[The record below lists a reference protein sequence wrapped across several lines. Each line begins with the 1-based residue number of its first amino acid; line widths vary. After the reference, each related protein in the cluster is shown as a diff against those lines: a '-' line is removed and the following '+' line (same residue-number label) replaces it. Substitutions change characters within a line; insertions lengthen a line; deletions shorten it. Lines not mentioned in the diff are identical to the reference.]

1 MTSNQNRTCYLHI
14 DLDAFFASVEQLD
27 FPEYKGKP
35 VIVGGLPSDK
45 RSVVSTCSYEARK
58 FGVHSAMP
66 IFKAYQLCPQGIY
79 LKGRMR
85 RYQEKSK
92 EVMSIFY
99 NYSPEIMQISID
111 EAFLD
116 LTGTERLFGNPTDTA
131 KKIKDDIYEKTGLT
145 VSVGVASSKYLAKIA
160 SGLRKPNGLFV
171 IPYGKEQEFMF
182 TLPID
187 KIWGIGNKTRERITE
202 AGFYTIKS
210 IYNASEELLISL
222 FGKCTGK
229 FLYNTVR
236 GINND
241 TFSGK
246 PKSQSISEEQT
257 YPRDITEEYI
267 IDTAL
272 LELCSNCM
280 FRMLSEEKNSKTICV
295 KIRYEDFTTVT
306 IQETFQHTIKSI
318 EELFENA
325 KNLFY
330 QKYERGRGIRLL
342 GVGFHNIQNGIEDPQ
357 GELFD
362 FGEKKKQA
370 IEKTILELKQKN
382 PKIPIKKARLLD

>member
-35 VIVGGLPSDK
+35 VIVGGLPTDK

-229 FLYNTVR
+229 FLYNTVWVTAR
-236 GINND
+236 
-241 TFSGK
+241 FF
-246 PKSQSISEEQT
+246 QFF
-257 YPRDITEEYI
+257 YYI
-267 IDTAL
+267 
-272 LELCSNCM
+272 
-280 FRMLSEEKNSKTICV
+280 
-295 KIRYEDFTTVT
+295 
-306 IQETFQHTIKSI
+306 H
-318 EELFENA
+318 
-325 KNLFY
+325 
-330 QKYERGRGIRLL
+330 
-342 GVGFHNIQNGIEDPQ
+342 
-357 GELFD
+357 
-362 FGEKKKQA
+362 
-370 IEKTILELKQKN
+370 
-382 PKIPIKKARLLD
+382 

>member
-35 VIVGGLPSDK
+35 VIVGGLPTDK

-92 EVMSIFY
+92 EVMSIFH

-182 TLPID
+182 TLPIE
-187 KIWGIGNKTRERITE
+187 KIWGIGNKTRERIAE
-202 AGFYTIKS
+202 AGFYTVKS

>member
-1 MTSNQNRTCYLHI
+1 MEKAITKTCFFHV

-27 FPEYKGKP
+27 NPELKGKP
-35 VIVGGLPSDK
+35 VIVGGLPGEK
-45 RSVVSTCSYEARK
+45 RGVVSTCSYEARK
-58 FGVHSAMP
+58 YGVHSAMP
-66 IFKAYQLCPQGIY
+66 IFKAVKLCPNGIY
-79 LKGRMR
+79 LRGRMK

-92 EVMSIFY
+92 EVMSIFS

-131 KKIKDDIYEKTGLT
+131 KKLKNEIFEKTGLT
-145 VSVGVASSKYLAKIA
+145 VSVGIASSKYLAKIA

-171 IPYGKEQEFMF
+171 IPYGKEEEFMLN
-182 TLPID
+182 LPLD
-187 KIWGIGNKTRERITE
+187 KLWGIGSKTRERINS
-202 AGFYTIKS
+202 AGFYTTKAILE
-210 IYNASEELLISL
+210 ASKELLISL
-222 FGKCTGK
+222 FGNSTGN

-257 YPRDITEEYI
+257 YPTDITEEYI

-295 KIRYEDFTTVT
+295 KIRYEDFTTLT
-306 IQETFQHTIKSI
+306 IQETFQRSI
-318 EELFENA
+318 CYIEDLFEKA
-325 KNLFY
+325 KSLFY
-330 QKYERGRGIRLL
+330 KKYERGRGIRLL
-342 GVGFHNIQNGIEDPQ
+342 GVGFHNIQDGIEDPQ

-362 FGEKKKQA
+362 FGDKKKQS
-370 IEKTILELKQKN
+370 LEQTVLKLKQKN
-382 PKIPIKKARLLD
+382 PKLPLTKARLLD

>member
-27 FPEYKGKP
+27 FPEYKNKP
-35 VIVGGLPSDK
+35 VIVGGKPED
-45 RSVVSTCSYEARK
+45 RRGVVSTCSYEARK

-66 IFKAYQLCPQGIY
+66 IFKAYQLCPQGIF
-79 LKGRMR
+79 LRGRMK

-92 EVMSIFY
+92 EVMNLFY

-131 KKIKDDIYEKTGLT
+131 KKIKDDIFEKTGLT
-145 VSVGVASSKYLAKIA
+145 VSIGVASSKYLAKIA

-182 TLPID
+182 TLPIE

-210 IYNASEELLISL
+210 IYNASEELLVSL

-267 IDTAL
+267 IDTSL

-280 FRMLSEEKNSKTICV
+280 FRMLSEKKNSKTICV

-342 GVGFHNIQNGIEDPQ
+342 GVGFHNIQNGIDDPQ

-382 PKIPIKKARLLD
+382 PKIPITKARLID

>member
-35 VIVGGLPSDK
+35 VIVGGLPTDK

-131 KKIKDDIYEKTGLT
+131 KKIKEDIYEKTGLT

-246 PKSQSISEEQT
+246 SKSQSISEEQT

>member
-1 MTSNQNRTCYLHI
+1 MTSNQNRTCYIHI

-27 FPEYKGKP
+27 FPEYKNKP
-35 VIVGGLPSDK
+35 VIVGGKPED
-45 RSVVSTCSYEARK
+45 RRGVVSTCSYEARK

-66 IFKAYQLCPQGIY
+66 IFKAYQLCPQGIF
-79 LKGRMR
+79 LRGRMK

-131 KKIKDDIYEKTGLT
+131 KKIKDDIFEKTGLT

-182 TLPID
+182 TLPIE

-342 GVGFHNIQNGIEDPQ
+342 GVGFHNIQNGIDDPQ

-382 PKIPIKKARLLD
+382 PKIPITKARLID

>member
-131 KKIKDDIYEKTGLT
+131 KKIKDDIFEKTGLT

-171 IPYGKEQEFMF
+171 IPYGKEQDFMF
-182 TLPID
+182 TLPIE

-210 IYNASEELLISL
+210 IYNASEELLTSL

-342 GVGFHNIQNGIEDPQ
+342 GVGFHNIQNGIDDPQ
-357 GELFD
+357 GEIFD

-382 PKIPIKKARLLD
+382 PKIPIKKARLID

>member
-131 KKIKDDIYEKTGLT
+131 KKIKDDIFEKTGLT

-171 IPYGKEQEFMF
+171 IPYGKEQDFMF
-182 TLPID
+182 TLPIE

-210 IYNASEELLISL
+210 IYNASEELLTSL

-280 FRMLSEEKNSKTICV
+280 FRMLSEEKNSKTICI

-342 GVGFHNIQNGIEDPQ
+342 GVGFHNIQNGIDDPQ

-382 PKIPIKKARLLD
+382 PKIPIKKARLID

>member
-35 VIVGGLPSDK
+35 VIVGGLPTDK

-246 PKSQSISEEQT
+246 SKSQSISEEQT

>member
-35 VIVGGLPSDK
+35 VIVGGLPTDK

-131 KKIKDDIYEKTGLT
+131 KKIKEDIFDKTGLT

-241 TFSGK
+241 TFTGK

>member
-45 RSVVSTCSYEARK
+45 RSVVSTCSYEARN

-182 TLPID
+182 TLPIE

-210 IYNASEELLISL
+210 IYDASEELLVSL

-280 FRMLSEEKNSKTICV
+280 FRMLSEKKNSKTICV

-342 GVGFHNIQNGIEDPQ
+342 GVGFHNIQNGIDDPQ

>member
-131 KKIKDDIYEKTGLT
+131 KKIKDDIFEKTGLT

-171 IPYGKEQEFMF
+171 IPYGKEQDFMF
-182 TLPID
+182 TLPIE

-210 IYNASEELLISL
+210 IYNASEELLTSL

-342 GVGFHNIQNGIEDPQ
+342 GVGFHNIQNGIDDPQ

>member
-27 FPEYKGKP
+27 FPEYKNKP
-35 VIVGGLPSDK
+35 VIVGGKPED
-45 RSVVSTCSYEARK
+45 RRGVVSTCSYEARK

-66 IFKAYQLCPQGIY
+66 IFKAYQLCPQGIF
-79 LKGRMR
+79 LRGRMK

-92 EVMSIFY
+92 EVMNLFH

-131 KKIKDDIYEKTGLT
+131 KKIKEDIFDKTGLT

-182 TLPID
+182 TLPIE

-318 EELFENA
+318 EELFENT

-330 QKYERGRGIRLL
+330 HKYERGRGLRLF

>member
-35 VIVGGLPSDK
+35 VIVGGLPTDK

-131 KKIKDDIYEKTGLT
+131 KKIKEDIFDKTGLT

>member
-35 VIVGGLPSDK
+35 VIVGGLPTDK

-246 PKSQSISEEQT
+246 SKSQSISEEQT

-382 PKIPIKKARLLD
+382 PKIPIKKARLID

>member
-131 KKIKDDIYEKTGLT
+131 KKIKDDIFEKTGLT

-171 IPYGKEQEFMF
+171 IPYGKEQDFMF
-182 TLPID
+182 TLPIE

-210 IYNASEELLISL
+210 IYNASEELLTSL

-382 PKIPIKKARLLD
+382 PKIPIKKARLID

>member
-35 VIVGGLPSDK
+35 VIVGGLPTDK

-92 EVMSIFY
+92 EVMNLFY

-171 IPYGKEQEFMF
+171 IPYGKEQDFMF
-182 TLPID
+182 TLPIE

-382 PKIPIKKARLLD
+382 PKIPIKKARLMD

>member
-35 VIVGGLPSDK
+35 VIVGGLPTDK

-131 KKIKDDIYEKTGLT
+131 KKIKDEIFEKTGLT

-182 TLPID
+182 TLPIE

-202 AGFYTIKS
+202 AGFYTVKS

-229 FLYNTVR
+229 FLYSTVR

-330 QKYERGRGIRLL
+330 QKYERGRGIRRL

-382 PKIPIKKARLLD
+382 PKIPIKKARLID

>member
-131 KKIKDDIYEKTGLT
+131 KKIKDDIFEKTGLT

-171 IPYGKEQEFMF
+171 IPYGKEQDFMF
-182 TLPID
+182 TLPIE

-210 IYNASEELLISL
+210 IYNASEELLTSL

-342 GVGFHNIQNGIEDPQ
+342 GIGFHNIQNGIDDPQ

-382 PKIPIKKARLLD
+382 PKIPIKKARLID

>member
-131 KKIKDDIYEKTGLT
+131 KKIKDDIFEKTGLT

-171 IPYGKEQEFMF
+171 IPYGKEQDFMF
-182 TLPID
+182 TLPIE

-210 IYNASEELLISL
+210 IYNASEELLTSL

-342 GVGFHNIQNGIEDPQ
+342 GVGFHNIQNGIDDPQ

-382 PKIPIKKARLLD
+382 PKIPIKKARLID

>member
-35 VIVGGLPSDK
+35 VIVGGLPTDK

-210 IYNASEELLISL
+210 IYNASEELLTSL

>member
-35 VIVGGLPSDK
+35 VIVGGLPTDK

-131 KKIKDDIYEKTGLT
+131 KKIKDEIFEKTGLT

-182 TLPID
+182 TLPIE
-187 KIWGIGNKTRERITE
+187 KIWGIGNKTRERIAE
-202 AGFYTIKS
+202 AGFYTVKS

>member
-66 IFKAYQLCPQGIY
+66 IFKAYQLCPQGIF
-79 LKGRMR
+79 LRGRMK

-131 KKIKDDIYEKTGLT
+131 KKIKDDIFEKTGLT

-171 IPYGKEQEFMF
+171 IPYGKEQDFMF
-182 TLPID
+182 TLPIE
-187 KIWGIGNKTRERITE
+187 KIWGIGNKTREPITE

-210 IYNASEELLISL
+210 IYNASEELLTSL

-342 GVGFHNIQNGIEDPQ
+342 GVGFHNIQNGIDDPQ

-362 FGEKKKQA
+362 FVEKKKQA

-382 PKIPIKKARLLD
+382 PKIPIKKARLID

>member
-35 VIVGGLPSDK
+35 VIVGGLPTDK

-92 EVMSIFY
+92 EVMSIFH

>member
-1 MTSNQNRTCYLHI
+1 MEKAITKTCFFHV

-27 FPEYKGKP
+27 NPELKGKP
-35 VIVGGLPSDK
+35 VIVGGLPGEK
-45 RSVVSTCSYEARK
+45 RGVVSTCSYEARK
-58 FGVHSAMP
+58 YGVHSAMP
-66 IFKAYQLCPQGIY
+66 IFKAVILCPNGIY
-79 LKGRMR
+79 LRGRMK

-92 EVMSIFY
+92 EVMSIFS

-131 KKIKDDIYEKTGLT
+131 KKLKNEIFEKTGLT
-145 VSVGVASSKYLAKIA
+145 VSVGIASSKYLAKIA

-171 IPYGKEQEFMF
+171 IPYGKEEDFMLN
-182 TLPID
+182 LPLD
-187 KIWGIGNKTRERITE
+187 KLWGIGNKTRERINSS
-202 AGFYTIKS
+202 GFYTTKA
-210 IYNASEELLISL
+210 IYGASKELLISL
-222 FGKCTGK
+222 FGNSTGN

-257 YPRDITEEYI
+257 YPTDITEEYI

-295 KIRYEDFTTVT
+295 KIRYEDFTTLT
-306 IQETFQHTIKSI
+306 IQETFQRSI
-318 EELFENA
+318 CYIEDLFE
-325 KNLFY
+325 KVKSLFY
-330 QKYERGRGIRLL
+330 KKYERGRGIRLL
-342 GVGFHNIQNGIEDPQ
+342 GVGFHNIQDGIEDPQ

-362 FGEKKKQA
+362 FGDKKKQS
-370 IEKTILELKQKN
+370 LEQTVLKLKQKN
-382 PKIPIKKARLLD
+382 PKLPLTKARLLD

>member
-27 FPEYKGKP
+27 FPEYKNKP
-35 VIVGGLPSDK
+35 VIVGGKPED
-45 RSVVSTCSYEARK
+45 RRGVVSTCSYEARK

-66 IFKAYQLCPQGIY
+66 IFKAYQLCPQGIF
-79 LKGRMR
+79 LRGRMK

-92 EVMSIFY
+92 EVMNLFY

-131 KKIKDDIYEKTGLT
+131 KKIKDDIFEKTGLT

-171 IPYGKEQEFMF
+171 IPYGKEQDFMF
-182 TLPID
+182 TLPIE

-210 IYNASEELLISL
+210 IYNASEELLTSL

-342 GVGFHNIQNGIEDPQ
+342 GVGFHNIQNGIDDPQ

-382 PKIPIKKARLLD
+382 PKIPIKKARLID

>member
-35 VIVGGLPSDK
+35 VIVGGLPTDK

>member
-131 KKIKDDIYEKTGLT
+131 KKIKDDIFEKTGLT

-171 IPYGKEQEFMF
+171 IPYGKEQDFMF
-182 TLPID
+182 TLPIE

-210 IYNASEELLISL
+210 IYNASEELLTSL

-342 GVGFHNIQNGIEDPQ
+342 GVGFHNIQNGIDDPQ

-382 PKIPIKKARLLD
+382 PKIPIKKARLMD

>member
-35 VIVGGLPSDK
+35 VIVGGLPTDK

-131 KKIKDDIYEKTGLT
+131 KKIKEDIFDKTGLT

-241 TFSGK
+241 TFTGK

-280 FRMLSEEKNSKTICV
+280 FRMLNEEKNSKTICV

>member
-131 KKIKDDIYEKTGLT
+131 KKIKDDIFEKTGLT

-171 IPYGKEQEFMF
+171 IPYGKEQDFMF
-182 TLPID
+182 TLPIE

-210 IYNASEELLISL
+210 IYNASEELLTSL

-257 YPRDITEEYI
+257 YPRDIKEEYI

-342 GVGFHNIQNGIEDPQ
+342 GVGFHNIQNGIDDPQ

-382 PKIPIKKARLLD
+382 PKIPIKKARLID

>member
-66 IFKAYQLCPQGIY
+66 IFKAYQLCPEGIY

-131 KKIKDDIYEKTGLT
+131 KKIKDDIFEKTGLT

-171 IPYGKEQEFMF
+171 IPYGKEQDFMF
-182 TLPID
+182 TLPIE

-210 IYNASEELLISL
+210 IYNASEELLTSL

-342 GVGFHNIQNGIEDPQ
+342 GVGFHNIQNGIDDPQ

-382 PKIPIKKARLLD
+382 PKIPIKKARLID

>member
-35 VIVGGLPSDK
+35 VIVGGLPTDK

-210 IYNASEELLISL
+210 IYNASEVLLISL